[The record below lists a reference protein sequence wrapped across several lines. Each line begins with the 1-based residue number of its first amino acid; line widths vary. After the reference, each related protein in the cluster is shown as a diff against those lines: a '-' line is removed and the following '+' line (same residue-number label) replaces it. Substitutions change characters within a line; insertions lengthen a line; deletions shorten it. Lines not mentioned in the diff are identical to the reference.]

1 MSGSHGEASD
11 RRLQPCRLCGRIP
24 KKGTTEHPL
33 IPRRCH
39 KNKWFK
45 KRFTREQ
52 MNHTVPLCP
61 DCHRMVHRM
70 VPSEKELGRNYRTVE
85 ALLAHEQ
92 IGRFVD
98 WVKDRR

>member
-1 MSGSHGEASD
+1 
-11 RRLQPCRLCGRIP
+11 
-24 KKGTTEHPL
+24 
-33 IPRRCH
+33 
-39 KNKWFK
+39 
-45 KRFTREQ
+45 
-52 MNHTVPLCP
+52 
-61 DCHRMVHRM
+61 MVHRM